1 MPLKTA
7 EEDKEEDEE
16 VTESL
21 AAAKKISSDNAVATL
36 L

>member
-7 EEDKEEDEE
+7 EEHKEDEE
-16 VTESL
+16 VTERL
-21 AAAKKISSDNAVATL
+21 AAAKKFNADDAVATL